1 MQITTT
7 VYDVASGGVVV
18 ASMTDR
24 VEAEQLRQVHPGA
37 QIRTRAETTNVAA
50 AFAVFVNGVQVGGS
64 HNDPGDAAKAAKK
77 CGGMIRMV
85 AA

>member
-7 VYDVASGGVVV
+7 VYDVASAGVIVV
-18 ASMTDR
+18 SVNDR
-24 VEAEQLRQVHPGA
+24 VAAEQLSAEHPGS
-37 QIRTRAETTNVAA
+37 QIRTRAETTNVPA
-50 AFAVFVNGVQVGGS
+50 AFAVFVNGMQVGGS
-64 HNDPGDAAKAAKK
+64 HSDPGDAAKAAKK

>member
-7 VYDVASGGVVV
+7 VYDVASAGVVV
-18 ASMTDR
+18 ASVTDR
-24 VEAEQLRQVHPGA
+24 VDADRLRGEHAGS
-37 QIRTRAETTNVAA
+37 QIRTRAETKNVPA
-50 AFAVFVNGVQVGGS
+50 AFAVFVSGVQVGGS